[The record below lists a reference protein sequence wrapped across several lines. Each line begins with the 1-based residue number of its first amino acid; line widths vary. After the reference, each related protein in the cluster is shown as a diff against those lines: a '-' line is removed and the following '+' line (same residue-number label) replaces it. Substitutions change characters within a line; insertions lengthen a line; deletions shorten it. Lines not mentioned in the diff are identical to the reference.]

1 MFNKIQTTID
11 LLISGAIGSVLSLMF
26 HDDINTWKRKLI
38 VVTGGTVFSLY
49 VAPFTIEFF
58 GIGTTQPT
66 AIGFFCGLFGMSL
79 TAAIMRM
86 LRNIDL
92 IEFGKLAIERIF
104 GGGSNG
110 GI

>member
-1 MFNKIQTTID
+1 
-11 LLISGAIGSVLSLMF
+11 MF
-26 HDDINTWKRKLI
+26 HDDITTWRRKII
-38 VVTGGTVFSLY
+38 VITGGTVFSLY

-86 LRNIDL
+86 LRNADL
-92 IEFGKLAIERIF
+92 FELAKIAFGRIF
-104 GGGSNG
+104 GGGNG
-110 GI
+110 GM